1 LPEPELSEGTN
12 RPVEPLRFVPSPSPG
27 WTWPLRS
34 GPWPGRQRS
43 EPRWRS
49 AVSCGSGPVA
59 SRRSGLRRLPIPIR
73 FPEVWAETLPR
84 SLDPVPCPLRSGDRL
99 VRGIREPDRFA
110 L

>member
-1 LPEPELSEGTN
+1 MEPELSEGAE
-12 RPVEPLRFVPSPSPG
+12 RPVEPLRFAPSPSPG
-27 WTWPLRS
+27 WTWPLSS

-49 AVSCGSGPVA
+49 AVSLDSGPVA

-84 SLDPVPCPLRSGDRL
+84 SLDPVRGPLRSGDRPL
-99 VRGIREPDRFA
+99 PWIREPDRFA